1 MEGINYE
8 IMKMIDEHQQMRARQ
23 KANAPKLG
31 EKDSYGFPFEPS
43 DCFGTTTLGFLET
56 AMKMQT
62 QALETFRMLTNIN
75 RHSPLFYKM
84 SSELEKLIGQ
94 LGSVCI
100 TQAVIEQ
107 REGQTFP
114 TLEKLTIEW
123 LREKVAFNFRKC
135 YASYMESMS
144 YVRFNQTALSLSTRW
159 AALDRRLLATQEKI
173 EKIKVGLIKVD
184 VSEINDTAKVP
195 ADPDTDQKSREQK
208 DTALPTE
215 GRTFSINKAAVRE
228 WDQQKQTDTASPAEE
243 TDIPNDDTFEPSV
256 EAADESEP
264 NHAVPEE
271 CKEDATV
278 SDEPDMTEAQPAEAI
293 SGREN
298 DAEELPAVS
307 EEFVSQMSEYL
318 TQQEFLKWAY
328 PEYQYAQPTAPP

>member
-173 EKIKVGLIKVD
+173 EKIKAGLIKVD
-184 VSEINDTAKVP
+184 VSEIKDTAKAP
-195 ADPDTDQKSREQK
+195 ADPEAEQKPHEKK

-215 GRTFSINKAAVRE
+215 GRALSVDKAAVRE
-228 WDQQKQTDTASPAEE
+228 WDQQKQTETASPAEE
-243 TDIPNDDTFEPSV
+243 TDISNDDTSEPPV
-256 EAADESEP
+256 EAAAESAPDHE
-264 NHAVPEE
+264 VSEE
-271 CKEDATV
+271 CGETV
-278 SDEPDMTEAQPAEAI
+278 PVSAEPDTTEAQPDEEITAE
-293 SGREN
+293 EN
-298 DAEELPAVS
+298 DTEELPAVS
-307 EEFVSQMSEYL
+307 EELVRQMSEYL

>member
-8 IMKMIDEHQQMRARQ
+8 IMKMIAEHQQMRARQ

-173 EKIKVGLIKVD
+173 EKIKAGLIKVD
-184 VSEINDTAKVP
+184 VSEIKDTAKAP
-195 ADPDTDQKSREQK
+195 ADPEAEQNSREKK

-215 GRTFSINKAAVRE
+215 GRALSVDKAAVRE
-228 WDQQKQTDTASPAEE
+228 WDQQKPTETVSATEE
-243 TDIPNDDTFEPSV
+243 TDIQKEDTSELPV
-256 EAADESEP
+256 EAEP
-264 NHAVPEE
+264 NPEIPEE
-271 CKEDATV
+271 CKAADPAF
-278 SDEPDMTEAQPAEAI
+278 DEPDMEEAQPAEEI
-293 SGREN
+293 TLKEN
-298 DAEELPAVS
+298 DSEELPSVS
-307 EEFVSQMSEYL
+307 EELVRQMSEYL

>member
-94 LGSVCI
+94 LGSICI
-100 TQAVIEQ
+100 TKAVIEQ
-107 REGQTFP
+107 HEEQTFP
-114 TLEKLTIEW
+114 FLNNLTIEW

-144 YVRFNQTALSLSTRW
+144 YFNFNHSALSLSTRW
-159 AALDRRLLATQEKI
+159 AILDKRLLATQEKI
-173 EKIKVGLIKVD
+173 EKIKAGLIKVD
-184 VSEINDTAKVP
+184 VSEIKDTAKAP
-195 ADPDTDQKSREQK
+195 ADPEAEQKPHEKK

-215 GRTFSINKAAVRE
+215 GRALSVDKAAVRE
-228 WDQQKQTDTASPAEE
+228 WDQQKQTETASPAEE
-243 TDIPNDDTFEPSV
+243 TDIQAEDTSELPGETDPNPEISEEC
-256 EAADESEP
+256 EAADP
-264 NHAVPEE
+264 AF
-271 CKEDATV
+271 
-278 SDEPDMTEAQPAEAI
+278 DEPDMAEAQPAEEI
-293 SGREN
+293 TLKEN
-298 DAEELPAVS
+298 DSEELPSVS
-307 EEFVSQMSEYL
+307 EELVRQMSEYL

>member
-8 IMKMIDEHQQMRARQ
+8 IMKMIDEHQQMRAKQ
-23 KANAPKLG
+23 KANARKMG

-62 QALETFRMLTNIN
+62 QALETFRLLTNIN
-75 RHSPLFYKM
+75 RHSPLFYKL
-84 SSELEKLIGQ
+84 SSELEKLIGL

-100 TQAVIEQ
+100 TKAVIEQ
-107 REGQTFP
+107 RERQTFP

-144 YVRFNQTALSLSTRW
+144 YVHFNQTALSLSTRW

-173 EKIKVGLIKVD
+173 EKIKAGLIKVD
-184 VSEINDTAKVP
+184 VNVTKDNAKVP
-195 ADPDTDQKSREQK
+195 ADPEAELNPREGK

-215 GRTFSINKAAVRE
+215 GRALSVDKAAVRE
-228 WDQQKQTDTASPAEE
+228 SDQQKQTETAYPTEE
-243 TDIPNDDTFEPSV
+243 TDIQKEDTSELPVEADPNPEISEEC
-256 EAADESEP
+256 EAADP
-264 NHAVPEE
+264 AFN
-271 CKEDATV
+271 
-278 SDEPDMTEAQPAEAI
+278 EPDMAETQPEEEISAE
-293 SGREN
+293 EN
-298 DAEELPAVS
+298 DTEELPAVS
-307 EEFVSQMSEYL
+307 EELVRQMSEYL

-328 PEYQYAQPTAPP
+328 PEYQYAQPTVPP

>member
-173 EKIKVGLIKVD
+173 EKIKAGLIKVD
-184 VSEINDTAKVP
+184 VSEIKDTAKAP
-195 ADPDTDQKSREQK
+195 ADPEAEQNSREKK

-215 GRTFSINKAAVRE
+215 GRALSVDKAAVRE

-243 TDIPNDDTFEPSV
+243 TDIQAEDTSELPVETDPNPEISEEC
-256 EAADESEP
+256 EAADP
-264 NHAVPEE
+264 AF
-271 CKEDATV
+271 
-278 SDEPDMTEAQPAEAI
+278 DEPDMAEAQPAEEI
-293 SGREN
+293 TLKEN
-298 DAEELPAVS
+298 DNEELPSVS
-307 EEFVSQMSEYL
+307 EELVRQMSEYL